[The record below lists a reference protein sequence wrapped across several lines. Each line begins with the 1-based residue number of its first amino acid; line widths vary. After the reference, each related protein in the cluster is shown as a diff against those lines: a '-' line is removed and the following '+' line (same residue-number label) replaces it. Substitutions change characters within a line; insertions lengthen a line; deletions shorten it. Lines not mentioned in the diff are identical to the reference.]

1 MSLEDNQQEQLAVT
15 DEVAAPP
22 SGAVKRSPGT
32 MLKAQRETL
41 ELSVQQ
47 VAEKL
52 NLTMHFVR
60 CLEADSYDKLPEAVF
75 VRGYIRTYSRLLG
88 LDPDQLLMIYDEFN
102 SHKIARKVE
111 AIKRRKRRI
120 NDRNRPW
127 IVTSGIAFIAVAVA
141 LWYLSPGASSENIA
155 DADDVVLAS
164 AASVLAAS
172 TNRVTTVAD
181 EAAIEV
187 VAEVL
192 RETGLQT
199 QAEMTAESGV
209 GEFALA
215 DVVPDETAQAQLA
228 ATVPEHTDSD
238 VNHAAPHSEGGVS
251 APGESTLV
259 QNWSGTDELRL
270 TFKGESWVEVQHN
283 GGIEEHAATRY
294 AGESLMIYG
303 TAPFAVLLGNAR
315 DVELSF
321 NGRLIDISS
330 NIRADNTARL
340 SIGM

>member
-1 MSLEDNQQEQLAVT
+1 MSTEDNQQEQLAVT

-22 SGAVKRSPGT
+22 SGAVKRSPGG

-75 VRGYIRTYSRLLG
+75 VRGYIRAYSRLLG

-102 SHKIARKVE
+102 SHKIARKEE

-120 NDRNRPW
+120 KDRNRPW
-127 IVTSGIAFIAVAVA
+127 IVISGVAFIAVAVA
-141 LWYLSPGASSENIA
+141 LWYLSPGASSDSVA
-155 DADDVVLAS
+155 DADDVVLES

-199 QAEMTAESGV
+199 QTEMPPESGV

-228 ATVPEHTDSD
+228 AAVPEHTDSD
-238 VNHAAPHSEGGVS
+238 MDHIAHHNGNA
-251 APGESTLV
+251 LV
-259 QNWSGTDELRL
+259 ENWSGTDELRL

-294 AGESLMIYG
+294 AGESLKIYG